1 MPENRVIIIAGPTA
15 SGKSALAIDVAKAID
30 GVVVNCD
37 SMQVYKGMPII
48 SACPTVKERAEIPH
62 VLFEIYE
69 PSVNGNVVDWLL
81 QAVAEIKRIW
91 QAGKIP
97 VVVGGTGLYIDNL
110 VNGTTP
116 IPETSEK
123 VRQVVANLLRE
134 KGSAFVYRQLA
145 QVDEPSAEKLSP
157 NDTTRVRRAYEVWLD
172 TGIKLSDWHKKP
184 MVKKLP
190 EAKFFIIKICPLA
203 EELDARCYRRFDQMM
218 EAGALEEVQ
227 KLAALHLSETL
238 PAMRALGVPELM
250 RYLKGDC
257 TLKQAVDDAKL
268 HTRQYA
274 KRQRTWFKN
283 KLKADIE
290 LEHCYGGDFSQISD
304 EILFFAQDK

>member
-48 SACPTVKERAEIPH
+48 SACPTAEDKAEVEH
-62 VLFEIYE
+62 TLFEIYE
-69 PSVNGNVVDWLL
+69 PSFNGNVVDWLER
-81 QAVAEIKRIW
+81 AVAEIKRIW

-97 VVVGGTGLYIDNL
+97 VVAGGTGLYIDNL
-110 VNGTTP
+110 INGTTP
-116 IPETSEK
+116 IPETSAK
-123 VRQVVANLLRE
+123 VREEVAQMLKE
-134 KGSAFVYRQLA
+134 YGSVFVYEKLKS
-145 QVDEPSAEKLSP
+145 VDPESAEKLNP

-218 EAGALEEVQ
+218 ETGALEEVQ

-290 LEHCYGGDFSQISD
+290 LEHCYGGDCTD
-304 EILFFAQDK
+304 ILQRIERFRKS

>member
-62 VLFEIYE
+62 VLFEIYD
-69 PSVNGNVVDWLL
+69 PSVNGNVVDWLS

-91 QAGKIP
+91 QAGKVP

-110 VNGTTP
+110 INGTTP
-116 IPETSEK
+116 IPETSAK
-123 VRQVVANLLRE
+123 VREEVAQMLKE
-134 KGSAFVYRQLA
+134 YGSVFVYEKLKS
-145 QVDEPSAEKLSP
+145 VDPESAEKLNP

-172 TGIKLSDWHKKP
+172 TGIKLSDWHQKP
-184 MVKKLP
+184 MIKKLP
-190 EAKFFIIKICPLA
+190 EAEFFIIKICPSA
-203 EELDARCYRRFDQMM
+203 DELDERCYTRFDKMIN
-218 EAGALEEVQ
+218 EGAVQEVQ
-227 KLAALHLSETL
+227 RLLELHLPNTL
-238 PAMRALGVPELM
+238 PAMKALGVPELA
-250 RYLKGDC
+250 RYLKGGC
-257 TLKQAVDDAKL
+257 SLEQAVEEAKL

-283 KLKADIE
+283 KLKADMELNCCYAGDCTDILQRIE
-290 LEHCYGGDFSQISD
+290 RFRKS
-304 EILFFAQDK
+304 

>member
-116 IPETSEK
+116 IPETSVK
-123 VRQVVANLLRE
+123 VREEVACLLKE
-134 KGSAFVYRQLA
+134 HGSAFVYEKLKS
-145 QVDEPSAEKLSP
+145 VDPESAEKLNP

-172 TGIKLSDWHKKP
+172 TGIKLSDWHQKP
-184 MVKKLP
+184 MIKKLP
-190 EAKFFIIKICPLA
+190 EAEFFIIKICPSA
-203 EELDARCYRRFDQMM
+203 DELDKRCYIRFDKMIN
-218 EAGALEEVQ
+218 EGAVQEVQ
-227 KLAALHLSETL
+227 RLLEFHLPNTL
-238 PAMRALGVPELM
+238 PAMKALGVPELA
-250 RYLKGDC
+250 RYLKGEC
-257 TLKQAVDDAKL
+257 SLERAVEEAKL

-283 KLKADIE
+283 KLKADMELDCCYAGDCADILQRIE
-290 LEHCYGGDFSQISD
+290 QFRKS
-304 EILFFAQDK
+304 